1 MMQRAL
7 RTARRWRTHPESHGG
22 RWTGL
27 AFNLISAGAAAATF
41 VLFAPHSRWGQP
53 VMIFAFAAIAAI
65 AFLAEA
71 RLKVTAA
78 AYFDAS
84 FIVALLALAIAGPLP
99 ALLVWVLPDLLSRFV
114 LRRDPMLSPGLVAT
128 LSSLVLAVL
137 AGALVLELSAA
148 PELPATAPALFSAGI
163 VMWAVNFAVARLA
176 FAPWFQGFAPS
187 ALIRAEFLEL
197 TPAVLAMLAIGVG
210 IAMLIPAIGVGA
222 LAPLALVVAL
232 PQLGLAWMARARS
245 VARLSRLE
253 ATKLYVSAL
262 ADVLE
267 LSAPERRKTICA
279 ADLLDGAA
287 DQGERAWRKVDPSAV
302 AEVVFH
308 AGERWDG
315 GGSPAGLRGGWA
327 PVEARVLAV
336 ARAWSELTASG
347 TVELTHR
354 QALREL
360 SFRAGSE
367 FDPAAVAAAQRVVD
381 AEQAFAR
388 SPDFEPRLHRLPLPG
403 ELRQVRLPALLARL
417 ADPA

>member
-1 MMQRAL
+1 MQHAL
-7 RTARRWRTHPESHGG
+7 RTARRWRVHPESHGG

-27 AFNLISAGAAAATF
+27 SVNLISAGAAAASF
-41 VLFAPHSRWGQP
+41 VLFAPDSSWGQP
-53 VMIFAFAAIAAI
+53 VMIFALAAIAAI

-71 RLKVTAA
+71 RLKVSAA

-84 FIVALLALAIAGPLP
+84 FIVALLALAVAGPWP
-99 ALLVWVLPDLLSRFV
+99 ALLVWVLPDLFSRFV

-137 AGALVLELSAA
+137 AGALVLELAAA
-148 PELPATAPALFSAGI
+148 PELPAAAPALFSAGV
-163 VMWAVNFAVARLA
+163 VMWAVNFAVA
-176 FAPWFQGFAPS
+176 
-187 ALIRAEFLEL
+187 
-197 TPAVLAMLAIGVG
+197 
-210 IAMLIPAIGVGA
+210 
-222 LAPLALVVAL
+222 PLALVIAL

-245 VARLSRLE
+245 VARLSRME

-267 LSAPERRKTICA
+267 LSAAERRKAICA
-279 ADLLDGAA
+279 ADLLEGDS
-287 DQGERAWRKVDPSAV
+287 QRGERAWRKVDPTAV

-327 PVEARVLAV
+327 PVEARVLAL

-360 SFRAGSE
+360 AFRAGSG
-367 FDPAAVAAAQRVVD
+367 FDPAAVAAAERVE
-381 AEQAFAR
+381 A
-388 SPDFEPRLHRLPLPG
+388 G
-403 ELRQVRLPALLARL
+403 EIGGSLRGRV
-417 ADPA
+417 

>member
-1 MMQRAL
+1 MQHAL
-7 RTARRWRTHPESHGG
+7 RTARRWRVHPESHGG

-27 AFNLISAGAAAATF
+27 SVNLISAGAAAASF
-41 VLFAPHSRWGQP
+41 VLFAPHSSWGQP
-53 VMIFAFAAIAAI
+53 VMICALAAIAVV

-71 RLKVTAA
+71 RLKMSAA

-84 FIVALLALAIAGPLP
+84 FIVALLALATLGPVP
-99 ALLVWVLPDLLSRFV
+99 ALLVWMLPDLLSRFV

-163 VMWAVNFAVARLA
+163 
-176 FAPWFQGFAPS
+176 
-187 ALIRAEFLEL
+187 
-197 TPAVLAMLAIGVG
+197 
-210 IAMLIPAIGVGA
+210 AMLIPAIGVGA
-222 LAPLALVVAL
+222 LGPLALVVAL

-267 LSAPERRKTICA
+267 LSADERRKTICA
-279 ADLLDGAA
+279 ADLLEGDS
-287 DQGERAWRKVDPSAV
+287 QRGERAWRRVDPTAV

-327 PVEARVLAV
+327 PVEARVLAL

-360 SFRAGSE
+360 AFRAGSG
-367 FDPAAVAAAQRVVD
+367 FDPAAVAAAERVE
-381 AEQAFAR
+381 A
-388 SPDFEPRLHRLPLPG
+388 G
-403 ELRQVRLPALLARL
+403 EIGGSLRGRV
-417 ADPA
+417 

>member
-1 MMQRAL
+1 MQRAL
-7 RTARRWRTHPESHGG
+7 RTARRWRVHPESRGG
-22 RWTGL
+22 RWTGPSL
-27 AFNLISAGAAAATF
+27 NVVSAGAAAALF
-41 VLFAPHSRWGQP
+41 FLFAPDSSWGQP
-53 VMIFAFAAIAAI
+53 VMIFALAAIAAI

-71 RLKVTAA
+71 RLKVSAA

-84 FIVALLALAIAGPLP
+84 LIVALLALAVAGPVP
-99 ALLVWVLPDLLSRFV
+99 ALLVWALPDFLSRFV
-114 LRRDPMLSPGLVAT
+114 LRRDPMLSPGFVAT

-137 AGALVLELSAA
+137 AGALVLELAAA
-148 PELPATAPALFSAGI
+148 PELPSAAPALFSAGV
-163 VMWAVNFAVARLA
+163 VMAAVNFAVARLA
-176 FAPWFQGFAPS
+176 CAPWYQGFSPS
-187 ALIRAEFLEL
+187 ALISAEFLEL
-197 TPAVLAMLAIGVG
+197 IPALLAMLAIGVA

-222 LAPLALVVAL
+222 LAPLALVIVL

-267 LSAPERRKTICA
+267 LSDAERRKAICA
-279 ADLLDGAA
+279 ADLLDGVA
-287 DQGERAWRKVDPSAV
+287 DRGERAWRKVDPRAV

-360 SFRAGSE
+360 AFRAGSE
-367 FDPAAVAAAQRVVD
+367 FDPAAVAAVERVVA

-403 ELRQVRLPALLARL
+403 GLRQVRLPALLARL
-417 ADPA
+417 AEPA

>member
-7 RTARRWRTHPESHGG
+7 RMARRWRVHPESHGG

-27 AFNLISAGAAAATF
+27 SLNLISAGAAAASF
-41 VLFAPHSRWGQP
+41 LLFAPDSSWGQS
-53 VMIFAFAAIAAI
+53 VMIFALAAIAVI

-71 RLKVTAA
+71 RLKVSAA

-84 FIVALLALAIAGPLP
+84 FIVSLLALAIAGPLP

-137 AGALVLELSAA
+137 AGALVLELAAA
-148 PELPATAPALFSAGI
+148 PELPAAAPALFSAGV

-176 FAPWFQGFAPS
+176 FAPWYQGFAPS
-187 ALIRAEFLEL
+187 SLIRAEFLEL
-197 TPAVLAMLAIGVG
+197 TPAVLAMLAIGVA

-222 LAPLALVVAL
+222 LAPLALVIVL

-267 LSAPERRKTICA
+267 LSADERRKTICA
-279 ADLLDGAA
+279 ADLLEGDS
-287 DQGERAWRKVDPSAV
+287 QRGERAWRKVDPTAV
-302 AEVVFH
+302 AAVVFH

-360 SFRAGSE
+360 AFRAGSE
-367 FDPAAVAAAQRVVD
+367 FDPAAVAAAEQVVA

-403 ELRQVRLPALLARL
+403 GLRQIRLPALLARL
-417 ADPA
+417 AEPA

>member
-1 MMQRAL
+1 M
-7 RTARRWRTHPESHGG
+7 
-22 RWTGL
+22 GL
-27 AFNLISAGAAAATF
+27 AFNLISAGAAATTF
-41 VLFAPHSRWGQP
+41 WLFAPHSSWGQP

-222 LAPLALVVAL
+222 LGPLALVVAL

-417 ADPA
+417 AEPA

>member
-1 MMQRAL
+1 MIAAL
-7 RTARRWRTHPESHGG
+7 
-22 RWTGL
+22 
-27 AFNLISAGAAAATF
+27 
-41 VLFAPHSRWGQP
+41 
-53 VMIFAFAAIAAI
+53 AAIAVS

-71 RLKVTAA
+71 RLKVSAA

-84 FIVALLALAIAGPLP
+84 LVVALLALAVGGPLP
-99 ALLVWVLPDLLSRFV
+99 ALLVWMLPDLLSRFV

-128 LSSLVLAVL
+128 VSSLVLAVL
-137 AGALVLELSAA
+137 AGALVLELAA
-148 PELPATAPALFSAGI
+148 SPELPAAAPALFSAGV
-163 VMWAVNFAVARLA
+163 VMAAVNFAVARLA
-176 FAPWFQGFAPS
+176 CAPWYQGFAPT

-210 IAMLIPAIGVGA
+210 IAMLIPVLGVGA

-232 PQLGLAWMARARS
+232 PQLGLAWMARTRS

-267 LSAPERRKTICA
+267 LSPAERRKAICA
-279 ADLLDGAA
+279 ADLLEGDP
-287 DQGERAWRKVDPSAV
+287 QRGERAWRKVDPAAV
-302 AEVVFH
+302 AQVVFH

-315 GGSPAGLRGGWA
+315 GGSPAGLRAGWA
-327 PVEARVLAV
+327 PVEARVVAV
-336 ARAWSELTASG
+336 ARAWSELTSSG

-360 SFRAGSE
+360 GFRAGSE
-367 FDPAAVAAAQRVVD
+367 LDPAAVAAAERVVA

-388 SPDFEPRLHRLPLPG
+388 SPDFQPRLHRLPLPG
-403 ELRQVRLPALLARL
+403 GLRQVRLRALLARL
-417 ADPA
+417 AEPA